1 MIDLLQFHAISNEQQ
16 IHDITTK
23 GALEVA
29 LEAREQGRIRYINFT
44 GQTSPALHLHMN
56 DGRRHVRIG
65 GTHRLPSFVALLAPA
80 LTLAFGH
87 VSQRAPHNEQAYA
100 GSGSRKVG
108 RERKLGI
115 RLVRCDSLHP
125 QLNQP

>member
-1 MIDLLQFHAISNEQQ
+1 MGKALQDGYRDRVLLMTKNHGRDRRTFEKQLGESLQRLRTDMIDLPQFHTISNEQQ

-56 DGRRHVRIG
+56 DGRRHVRIEG
-65 GTHRLPSFVALLAPA
+65 MHRLPSFVAL
-80 LTLAFGH
+80 
-87 VSQRAPHNEQAYA
+87 
-100 GSGSRKVG
+100 
-108 RERKLGI
+108 
-115 RLVRCDSLHP
+115 
-125 QLNQP
+125 